1 MRISI
6 LVLLLCGGA
15 AIAEGPEKAEGSE
28 KFKHPHFADGGV
40 IRWYTKLA
48 DAQAVAKKEGK
59 LILIE
64 YGREQ

>member
-6 LVLLLCGGA
+6 LTLTLSTLLWGGA
-15 AIAEGPEKAEGSE
+15 AMAGGSD
-28 KFKHPHFADGGV
+28 KFSHPHFADGGV

-59 LILIE
+59 LIFIE